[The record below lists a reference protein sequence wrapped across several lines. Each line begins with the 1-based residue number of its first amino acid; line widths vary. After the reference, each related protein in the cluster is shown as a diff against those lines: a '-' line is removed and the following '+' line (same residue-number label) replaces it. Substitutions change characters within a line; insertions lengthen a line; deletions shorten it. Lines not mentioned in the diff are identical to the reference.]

1 MEEKRYSVIIGFNN
15 ETQYSI
21 ICESFY
27 FISNQKQVIDSIVK
41 SDLTLDECLTI
52 QKEFIDGKLS
62 V

>member
-1 MEEKRYSVIIGFNN
+1 MEEKQYSVIIGFNN

-52 QKEFIDGKLS
+52 QKDFIDGKLS

>member
-41 SDLTLDECLTI
+41 SDLTLEECLTI
-52 QKEFIDGKLS
+52 QNDFIDGKLS
-62 V
+62 I

>member
-1 MEEKRYSVIIGFNN
+1 MDVLTNEIKYSFIIGFNN

-27 FISNQKQVIDSIVK
+27 FISNQKQIIDSIVK

-52 QKEFIDGKLS
+52 QNDFIK
-62 V
+62 

>member
-1 MEEKRYSVIIGFNN
+1 MDVLTNEIKYSFIIGFNN

-52 QKEFIDGKLS
+52 QNDFIK
-62 V
+62 